1 MYDLNIPNTHPIH
14 GCFTSIVTIVEV
26 SASLKHKP
34 NKTKPNQTTLRNHV
48 RCFTFHDSIRLLKHI
63 LS

>member
-34 NKTKPNQTTLRNHV
+34 NKTKPNQTYLSGTML
-48 RCFTFHDSIRLLKHI
+48 DALLFMI
-63 LS
+63 VFEY